1 MAAAAVAG
9 SAISALIG
17 PGAGVVAFFV
27 IAIAPGLIALAR
39 ADVAQAEAEEARAA
53 RSPQAQAVADFI
65 ATPLGALLT
74 DFERRAARLRR
85 RAGRASTIH
94 PTLDAMVRAARSL
107 KIAIAEDPRRADRLN
122 APLRRR
128 LPLILD
134 VAERR
139 ARLEITAKT
148 DAERERIAAAQA
160 ALEQAAAGL
169 THLAETRGDDAAFLA
184 LEADAELLLERL
196 AR

>member
-1 MAAAAVAG
+1 
-9 SAISALIG
+9 
-17 PGAGVVAFFV
+17 
-27 IAIAPGLIALAR
+27 
-39 ADVAQAEAEEARAA
+39 
-53 RSPQAQAVADFI
+53 
-65 ATPLGALLT
+65 
-74 DFERRAARLRR
+74 
-85 RAGRASTIH
+85 
-94 PTLDAMVRAARSL
+94 MVRAARSL

-169 THLAETRGDDAAFLA
+169 THLGETRGDDAAFLA